1 MADAK
6 RASFNLK
13 EAVQNSVDSVKAQWQ
28 PCLAIQIA
36 AVILVICYYQ
46 LPAFRQSFHVISDWK
61 VAGGL
66 WFAFFAGAIAGGI
79 IPELAKLVSFKLK
92 KFDRKWFLDTAFN
105 TFVYGI
111 VGLQVYLFYMLQT
124 MWFGDGNDFK
134 TLAIKTFI
142 DMAFFSTIIS
152 IPTAVTLFEWKRLKF
167 NFSELRQE
175 LGQGYYLRKIVPAL
189 LPCWAFWTPI
199 LFCIYAFPT
208 DLQYPISTLAEA
220 AWSILFV
227 FMATKHERIEP
238 GDMAN

>member
-36 AVILVICYYQ
+36 AVVLVICYYQ
-46 LPAFRQSFHVISDWK
+46 LPSFRQSFQAISALK
-61 VAGGL
+61 VAGGI

-92 KFDRKWFLDTAFN
+92 KFDRKWLLDTAFN
-105 TFVYGI
+105 ALVYGI
-111 VGLQVYLFYMLQT
+111 IGLQVYFFYMLQT
-124 MWFGDGNDFK
+124 VWFGDGNDLK
-134 TLAIKTFI
+134 TLAVKTLI
-142 DMAFFSTIIS
+142 DMSCFSTIIS
-152 IPTAVTLFEWKRLKF
+152 IPSAVTLFELKRLKF
-167 NFSELRQE
+167 NFKE
-175 LGQGYYLRKIVPAL
+175 LGKEFRGGYYSRKIVPAL

-208 DLQYPISTLAEA
+208 DLQYPISTLASA
-220 AWSILFV
+220 SWSILFV

-238 GDMAN
+238 ADMAN

>member
-36 AVILVICYYQ
+36 AVVLVIAYYQ

-92 KFDRKWFLDTAFN
+92 KFDRKWVLDTVFN

-111 VGLQVYLFYMLQT
+111 VGLQVYLFYILQT

-134 TLAIKTFI
+134 TLALKTLI

-152 IPTAVTLFEWKRLKF
+152 IPTAVTLFELKRLKF
-167 NFSELRQE
+167 NFKELGEELRD
-175 LGQGYYLRKIVPAL
+175 GYYLRKIVPAL
-189 LPCWAFWTPI
+189 LPGWAFWTPS
-199 LFCIYAFPT
+199 LCCIYACPT
-208 DLQYPISTLAEA
+208 
-220 AWSILFV
+220 
-227 FMATKHERIEP
+227 
-238 GDMAN
+238 

>member
-36 AVILVICYYQ
+36 AVVLVIAYYQ
-46 LPAFRQSFHVISDWK
+46 LPAFRQSFQTISEWK

-66 WFAFFAGAIAGGI
+66 WFAFIAGSIAGGI
-79 IPELAKLVSFKLK
+79 IPEVAKLVSFKLK
-92 KFDRKWFLDTAFN
+92 KLDKKWMIDTAFN

-111 VGLQVYLFYMLQT
+111 VGLQVYIFYHFQT
-124 MWFGDGNDFK
+124 IWFGDGNDFK
-134 TLAIKTFI
+134 TLALKTLI

-152 IPTAVTLFEWKRLKF
+152 IPTAVTLFELKRLKF
-167 NFSELRQE
+167 NFKELGEELR
-175 LGQGYYLRKIVPAL
+175 GGYYLRKIVPAL

-227 FMATKHERIEP
+227 FMATKHERTEP
-238 GDMAN
+238 ADMAN